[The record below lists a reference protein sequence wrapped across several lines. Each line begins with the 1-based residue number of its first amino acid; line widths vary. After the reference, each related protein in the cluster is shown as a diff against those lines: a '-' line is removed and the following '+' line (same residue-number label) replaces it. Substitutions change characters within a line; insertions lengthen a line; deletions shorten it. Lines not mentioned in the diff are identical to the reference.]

1 MFNLGRK
8 LIENDVIFSREVNQR
23 VEINKLNYQLKK
35 MTNDFESTMSY
46 KARRIYGILP
56 KSPVF
61 YLRIFFFCLLTGS
74 PPAVDVL
81 NYNYKK
87 EKKTEIVGSI
97 CG

>member
-1 MFNLGRK
+1 MILFRK

-23 VEINKLNYQLKK
+23 LEINKLNYQLGKL
-35 MTNDFESTMSY
+35 TNDLESTILY

-81 NYNYKK
+81 NYNHKK
-87 EKKTEIVGSI
+87 EKKKEIVGLN
-97 CG
+97 CD